1 MPTVRIQHM
10 VPDFERWKRVFD
22 SDPMDRKGSGVTR
35 YHIYRSVNEPNL
47 VLIDLELDT
56 LAEST
61 TFLERLEQLWAG
73 PGGAVMQNAQAL
85 IVDTVES
92 KSV

>member
-1 MPTVRIQHM
+1 MPIVRIQHA
-10 VPDFERWKRVFD
+10 VPDFDRWKHAFE

-35 YHIYRSVNEPNL
+35 YHIYRSVDEPNL
-47 VLIDLELDT
+47 VMIDLDVET
-56 LAEST
+56 LAQARA
-61 TFLERLEQLWAG
+61 FLERLQILWAG
-73 PGGAVMQNAQAL
+73 PGGAVMQNAHAL